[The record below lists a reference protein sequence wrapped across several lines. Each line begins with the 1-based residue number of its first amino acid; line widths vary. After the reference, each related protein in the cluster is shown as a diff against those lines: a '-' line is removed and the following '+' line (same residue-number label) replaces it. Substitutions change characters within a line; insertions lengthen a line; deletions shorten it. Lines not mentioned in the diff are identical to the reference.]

1 MKNCPNCGNSC
12 NDSDTFCNVC
22 GATLGASAPEAPE
35 SQGQDFKD
43 KAYDAFVNTPDTTAE
58 YTQEDIN
65 ANKIFAILAYFGL
78 LFLVPLLA
86 APNSKFAKF
95 HANQGL
101 VLFISC
107 LILGVICAIPFIGWI
122 VGSIGEII
130 VVVLAIMG
138 IINAAQG
145 QAKELPIIGKFK
157 ILK

>member
-12 NDSDTFCNVC
+12 NDTDTFCTVC
-22 GATLGASAPEAPE
+22 GATLGAAASET
-35 SQGQDFKD
+35 QGQEFKD

-65 ANKIFAILAYFGL
+65 ANKIFAVLAYFGI

-107 LILGVICAIPFIGWI
+107 LIVSVICAIPILGWI
-122 VGSIGEII
+122 VGGIGEI
-130 VVVLAIMG
+130 VVLIFAIIG
-138 IINAAQG
+138 IVNAAQG
-145 QAKELPIIGKFK
+145 QAKELPVIGKFR